1 MQQPTMI
8 SSLTDHDLDQLYEQ
22 LKHHM
27 DIVDDQS
34 PGVTTEEMERMVN
47 GSNQNLLQVRDE
59 MRASVA
65 DLKAEVTD
73 ISNSVEK
80 QNAVVVMLQKT
91 LEATSTDLKTSI
103 NQQVADL
110 SAQIQGLRTL
120 VISLM
125 PPMALQA
132 AEQSGGHASS

>member
-1 MQQPTMI
+1 MI

-47 GSNQNLLQVRDE
+47 ESNQNLLQVRDE

-65 DLKAEVTD
+65 DLKAEVTN
-73 ISNSVEK
+73 ISNSVKK

>member
-47 GSNQNLLQVRDE
+47 ESNQNLLQVRDE

-65 DLKAEVTD
+65 DLKAEVTN
-73 ISNSVEK
+73 ISNSVKK

-91 LEATSTDLKTSI
+91 LEATSTDLKTSV

-110 SAQIQGLRTL
+110 SSQIQGLRTL
-120 VISLM
+120 VISLL
-125 PPMALQA
+125 PPTALQA
-132 AEQSGGHASS
+132 AAQSGRQSPS

>member
-47 GSNQNLLQVRDE
+47 ESNQNLLQVRDE

-65 DLKAEVTD
+65 DLKAEVTN
-73 ISNSVEK
+73 ISNSVKK